1 MSGPVKG
8 GVSAAAT
15 DTHTDVSGA
24 VKTPST
30 NYGYRPSGKKSKLLL
45 HCHRTDGGPSFAVT
59 GQTAKALMALHR
71 AGAAGVTALEVS
83 TWAYRFAAY
92 CFDLRKHGLDIETVR
107 ESHEGGWH
115 GRHVLHTP
123 VRLVVVNL
131 SEAGHGDLG

>member
-15 DTHTDVSGA
+15 DTHTDVASSRAGIGTTR
-24 VKTPST
+24 K
-30 NYGYRPSGKKSKLLL
+30 GYRQAGQSGKASVT
-45 HCHRTDGGPSFAVT
+45 CHRTDGGPSFTVT

-92 CFDLRKHGLDIETVR
+92 CYDLRKHGLDIETVR
-107 ESHEGGWH
+107 EAHDGGWH

-123 VRLVVVNL
+123 VTLVTVNVEGGAL
-131 SEAGHGDLG
+131 